1 MVRLKAE
8 NTRPADPARAFPG
21 RAPAAALA
29 AALLLFLGCA
39 YFNTFYNARQSYDD
53 ALESVRLNPDNPSSS
68 EEQKL
73 RTAIE
78 GAGKVL
84 TYYPESRWADD
95 AQLLIADALLLLGSR
110 SISGSGTSNYEEA
123 MRAYSSVMVM
133 TEDNR
138 MRDRASLGIGD
149 AALALGR
156 YPDAAAAYRAV
167 SRERRDLF
175 TSSRIRLVEALV
187 LAGNLPHAAAVI
199 DTLRN
204 MDLSDSLEAEVLL
217 AECGVL
223 GGMGLPD
230 SAASRAEQ
238 AGRLFR
244 RGSGYYRAV
253 TAAAEAYI
261 EGGDPSRAVAVLE
274 PLRASYSTR
283 RELADI
289 ALLSARAAEAA
300 GNNAGALSA
309 YRDASELDSYR
320 EVGAEALYRR
330 ALLLERDGRL
340 EEALDDLDRLSR
352 RSGGYLWIRLASDR
366 RNDIR
371 LLSTYIDTLAT
382 APREMRD
389 LFSLLAAEKRI
400 DLYGSDESAGAE
412 LRRLVASEDTRVGA
426 MAMVILAENFVEDP
440 DSAIAL
446 LGSALALSDSGDL
459 AGRIEA
465 RLGLPPGPAAE
476 ARPSALLEEAWRL
489 FDEGEYHSAWRAASS
504 ALASRWR
511 LDREPALLW
520 IAYLSSE
527 AARMD
532 DRMVEGYLSQLV
544 GRYPGTAE
552 GRAALDRMGGAVED
566 PEGE

>member
-1 MVRLKAE
+1 MRTENKKAGGS
-8 NTRPADPARAFPG
+8 ARVLPG
-21 RAPAAALA
+21 RATAAALA
-29 AALLLFLGCA
+29 ATLLVSSGCA
-39 YFNTFYNARQSYDD
+39 YFNTFYNARQSYDE

-68 EEQKL
+68 EEEKL

-84 TYYPESRWADD
+84 TYYPGSRWADD

-110 SISGSGTSNYEEA
+110 STSGSGTSSYEEA

-133 TEDNR
+133 TEDSR
-138 MRDRASLGIGD
+138 MMDLASIGIGD

-156 YPDAAAAYRAV
+156 FPDAAAAFRSV

-199 DTLRN
+199 DTLRDL
-204 MDLSDSLEAEVLL
+204 DLSDSLEAEVLL

-223 GGMGLPD
+223 TGMGLPD
-230 SAASRAEQ
+230 SAASRAEE

-253 TAAAEAYI
+253 TAAADAYI
-261 EGGDPSRAVAVLE
+261 EAGDPSRAVSILE
-274 PLRASYSTR
+274 PLRASYSTN

-300 GNNAGALSA
+300 GNLPGALSA
-309 YRDASELDSYR
+309 YEDASELDSYR

-330 ALLLERDGRL
+330 ALLLEDAGRL
-340 EEALDDLDRLSR
+340 DEALEELDQLSR
-352 RSGGYLWIRLASDR
+352 RSGDYLWIRLASDR
-366 RNDIR
+366 LMDIR
-371 LLSTYIDTLAT
+371 LLSTYIDTLET
-382 APREMRD
+382 APQGERD
-389 LFSLLAAEKRI
+389 LFRLLAAEKRI
-400 DLYGSDESAGAE
+400 DLYGPDEAAGSE
-412 LRRLVASEDTRVGA
+412 LRGLVASSDTRVGA
-426 MAMVILAENFVEDP
+426 MAMVILAENYIEDP
-440 DSAIAL
+440 DSALAL
-446 LGSALALSDSGDL
+446 LQNALALSDSGDL

-465 RLGLPPGPAAE
+465 DLGLPPGPAAG
-476 ARPSALLEEAWRL
+476 ARPAVLLEEAWRL
-489 FDEGEYHSAWRAASS
+489 FEEGDYPSSWRASSS

-527 AARMD
+527 AAQMD
-532 DRMVEGYLSQLV
+532 DRLVEGYLTELV
-544 GRYPGTAE
+544 ERYPGTAE
-552 GRAALDRMGGAVED
+552 GAAALDRMGGAVED
-566 PEGE
+566 PGGE